1 MESQM
6 NRTECVFSWAVAL
19 LFLSLVG
26 GCVYLVGKSAREE
39 GRENRRRIKEATV
52 SESEFAKTVIHDGH
66 WWVVWYGME
75 TVTHHPDCPCGKGQ
89 AEKN

>member
-1 MESQM
+1 MESEL
-6 NRTECVFSWAVAL
+6 NFRGWIVSWAIAL

-26 GCVYLVGKSAREE
+26 GCVYFVGKSAREE
-39 GRENRRRIKEATV
+39 GRENRRRIQEATV

-66 WWVVWYGME
+66 WWVVWSRG
-75 TVTHHPDCPCGKGQ
+75 VNHHPDCPCGKGQ